1 MTTLCVLSGILIT
14 LLSQEGVVSGYSW
27 TKWSSNTSL
36 GSKVANVRHNNSTC
50 AQSLSYDSP

>member
-36 GSKVANVRHNNSTC
+36 GSKVANMRHNNST
-50 AQSLSYDSP
+50 